1 MSVNSLEKGLESW
14 KEKYNELE
22 KELNALSTH
31 CGNLVKDLAD
41 LEGWKHECTELQ
53 LKVTN
58 IENKAELL
66 CFRAVTRERKQW
78 EACEER
84 LVQQLRQ
91 LQQQNAS
98 TALPSRIMKT
108 LELDISIHE
117 QLVTSS
123 HHKLAESRI
132 QFVMSLSPLHC

>member
-1 MSVNSLEKGLESW
+1 MSVNSLGKDLESW
-14 KEKYNELE
+14 KVKYNELE
-22 KELNALSTH
+22 KELNALRTH

-53 LKVTN
+53 LKVIN
-58 IENKAELL
+58 IENRAELV
-66 CFRAVTRERKQW
+66 CFRAVARERKQW

-98 TALPSRIMKT
+98 TALSSKIMKP
-108 LELDISIHE
+108 LEMDISIHE

-123 HHKLAESRI
+123 HHKLA
-132 QFVMSLSPLHC
+132 